1 MLMTMKNKIL
11 ILVLLNIFFGTVFL
25 HAQKVNSEDINAY
38 IEKYKDIAVRE
49 MEAFG
54 IPTSITLAQGILE
67 SAAGKSYLARKGNNH
82 FGIKCHKSWKGKK
95 VYLKDDDYVNG
106 KKVKSCFR
114 KYKYVEDSY
123 IDHSNFLRGA
133 NRYDFLF
140 FLDITDYRNWAKGL
154 QQAGYATA
162 YDYSRNLIE
171 LIEHYNL
178 YMYDRQNS
186 TILIAGNLEN
196 SNVVMVNDAKMVV
209 ATEGDTPLTLSY
221 KTGFSVKSI
230 LRSNEFLNHA
240 DQKIPAMTRVFLQPK
255 RNNYR
260 GRLKWHYIKKG
271 ETMFYVSQLYGVK
284 LKKLYR
290 KNKMEAGTQPA
301 FGEKV
306 MLRGLFRRKN
316 APKLR
321 PGDNSDL
328 LLPPAKEQKEKADEL
343 EMGEEVFVPE
353 EKVDDV
359 ISHSTS
365 THAPDT
371 NVDDNIIIIEP
382 EETAHT
388 SSEDKIIIIEKP
400 DVPVATPVANKKYH
414 VVKRGDT
421 LYGISRKYHVS
432 VQQLKVWNNLKS
444 NTIHKGRRLKVSQ

>member
-1 MLMTMKNKIL
+1 
-11 ILVLLNIFFGTVFL
+11 
-25 HAQKVNSEDINAY
+25 
-38 IEKYKDIAVRE
+38 

-95 VYLKDDDYVNG
+95 IYLKDDDFVNG

-140 FLDITDYRNWAKGL
+140 FLEITDYKNWAKGL

-162 YDYSRNLIE
+162 FDYSRNLID
-171 LIEHYNL
+171 LIERYNL

-209 ATEGDTPLTLSY
+209 ASKDDTPLTLSY

-240 DQKIPAMTRVFLQPK
+240 DQKIPEMTRVYLQPK

-284 LKKLYR
+284 LNKLYR
-290 KNKMEAGTQPA
+290 KNKMEQGTQPA
-301 FGEKV
+301 FGEKI

-316 APKLR
+316 VPKLR

-353 EKVDDV
+353 KETKTETNTNTGGY
-359 ISHSTS
+359 TS
-365 THAPDT
+365 EIKPDAD
-371 NVDDNIIIIEP
+371 VDDNIIIIEP
-382 EETAHT
+382 EETTHT
-388 SSEDKIIIIEKP
+388 TPVEEIRIIEEP
-400 DVPVATPVANKKYH
+400 DVPIAVPVSNKKYH

-421 LYGISRKYHVS
+421 LYGIARKYHVS
-432 VQQLKVWNNLKS
+432 VAQLKVWNSLKS
-444 NTIHKGRRLKVSQ
+444 NTIYKGRKLKVSQ

>member
-1 MLMTMKNKIL
+1 MKNIIIIIL
-11 ILVLLNIFFGTVFL
+11 LGVFFGI
-25 HAQKVNSEDINAY
+25 HPMQAQKYTSEDINHY
-38 IEKYKDIAVRE
+38 IEKYKDLAVRE

-54 IPTSITLAQGILE
+54 IPASITLAQGILE

-82 FGIKCHKSWKGKK
+82 FGIKCHKDWKGKK
-95 VYLKDDDYVNG
+95 IHLKDDDFVNG

-140 FLDITDYRNWAKGL
+140 FLDITDYRHWAKGL

-162 YDYSRNLIE
+162 WDYGRNLIN
-171 LIEHYNL
+171 LIERHNL

-186 TILIAGNLEN
+186 TILIAGNLEH
-196 SNVVMVNDAKMVV
+196 SNIVMVNDAKMVI
-209 ATEGDTPLTLSY
+209 ASEGDTPLSLSY
-221 KTGFSVKSI
+221 KTGFSVRSI
-230 LRSNEFLNHA
+230 LKSNEFLNHP
-240 DQKIPAMTRVFLQPK
+240 DQKIPAMTRVYLQPK

-290 KNKMEAGTQPA
+290 KNKMEPGTQPA
-301 FGEKV
+301 IGEKI

-328 LLPPAKEQKEKADEL
+328 LLPPAKEQKEKKDQL
-343 EMGEEVFVPE
+343 EMGEEVIVPE
-353 EKVDDV
+353 
-359 ISHSTS
+359 TPA
-365 THAPDT
+365 THNDNAANEQPDT
-371 NVDDNIIIIEP
+371 GVDDNIIIIGPDDEHGEKP
-382 EETAHT
+382 AH
-388 SSEDKIIIIEKP
+388 EVEIIETP
-400 DVPVATPVANKKYH
+400 DTPVAVPVTNKKYH
-414 VVKRGDT
+414 IVKKGDT
-421 LYGISRKYHVS
+421 LYSIARRYHVS
-432 VQQLKVWNNLKS
+432 VAELKKWNNLHS
-444 NTIHKGRRLKVSQ
+444 NTIYKGTKLKVSR